1 MGRNLLYNIADNG
14 FSVAGFDLDA
24 EKARE
29 LNRVLHRIRLSRN
42 SFFGGFCICI
52 GNTKKNYSNGS
63 CG

>member
-29 LNRVLHRIRLSRN
+29 LEQGATQNTVVRN
-42 SFFGGFCICI
+42 SFGGFCICI

>member
-29 LNRVLHRIRLSRN
+29 LNRVLHRIRLSKEQLWRILYLHWKHQEKL
-42 SFFGGFCICI
+42 F
-52 GNTKKNYSNGS
+52 
-63 CG
+63 